1 MKQYSDDCHRRSVRE
16 IIMKT
21 KKIVINHDSV
31 CMGDDCMSHEKNLSI
46 NEDMTMIDLF
56 EYLIEYVPSM
66 NNVIWA
72 VRSDKGV
79 CGYIITD
86 ENGKAVIELIDENQ
100 FIMNTELHDI
110 MCVYYYPSCFSWID
124 GETGEHVHKYSE
136 SLSFLEK
143 VRKDNE

>member
-1 MKQYSDDCHRRSVRE
+1 
-16 IIMKT
+16 MKT
-21 KKIVINHDSV
+21 KKIVINRDSV

-110 MCVYYYPSCFSWID
+110 MCVYYYPS
-124 GETGEHVHKYSE
+124 
-136 SLSFLEK
+136 
-143 VRKDNE
+143 